1 MRPVDYRGGKFGK
14 WGRAI
19 LIALVL
25 FSMGWAAFS
34 KVATTG
40 AQFLKISVGR
50 ASGMGDAFT
59 ALADDAS
66 ASYFNPAGIA
76 YIKRQAQFN
85 HANWFA
91 DINHDYLTV
100 VLPVTN
106 FGTVAISA
114 TALTMGSIEQTTV
127 DNPQTPL
134 REDEGTGLT
143 IGASD
148 LALGLSYARIITDK
162 LSFGLT
168 VKGINQT
175 IWDLSASALGLDVG
189 LFYNTGFK
197 SLRLGAAV
205 TNYGSQLSYAGP
217 HLDYNFYWPDSG
229 PSQLQGSYKT
239 TPVPLPTTFRFG
251 VAMDVLKSDNNRLTA
266 AIDLVHPSDINETVN
281 FGLEY
286 GLADML
292 FLRAGYIFNTDQQ
305 YMKKL
310 GDFTGL
316 CAGAGVKGKVV
327 EGLELGLDYAFR
339 YYSYLKPTHRLMLT
353 VGF

>member
-1 MRPVDYRGGKFGK
+1 MKRVASINLKIF
-14 WGRAI
+14 
-19 LIALVL
+19 LLVSL
-25 FSMGWAAFS
+25 SAFSLSLGAFS

-59 ALADDAS
+59 AIADDAS
-66 ASYFNPAGIA
+66 ASYFNPAGLAHIA
-76 YIKRQAQFN
+76 RQAQVN
-85 HANWFA
+85 HADWFA
-91 DINHDYLTV
+91 DLNHDYLVV

-106 FGTVAISA
+106 FGTVAITA
-114 TALTMGSIEQTTV
+114 NALTMGPIMLTTV
-127 DNPQTPL
+127 DEEKTPW
-134 REDEGTGLT
+134 REDDSSLVY

-148 LALGLSYARIITDK
+148 LAFGLSYARIITDK

-168 VKGINQT
+168 VKGVQQT
-175 IWDLSASALGLDVG
+175 IWDMGASAIGVDLG

-205 TNYGSQLSYAGP
+205 TNFGTQLAFSGP

-239 TPVPLPTTFRFG
+239 TPAPLPTTFRFG
-251 VAMDVLKSDNNRLTA
+251 VAMDLVKTDPHRLTA

-286 GLADML
+286 GLGEML
-292 FLRAGYIFNTDQQ
+292 FIRGGYILNADQE
-305 YMKKL
+305 YHKKL
-310 GDFTGL
+310 GTLTGL
-316 CAGAGVKGKVV
+316 CAGVGVKGKPTAA
-327 EGLELGLDYAFR
+327 LELGLDYSFR
-339 YYSYLKPTHRLMLT
+339 YYQYLKPTHRLMLT